1 MARCGLTASWPS
13 LFCRLPR
20 NRPRQ
25 PPRRK
30 LNAVA
35 EDLTA
40 LLIAW
45 RGGDENAL
53 DRLTPL
59 VYDELRRMARRH
71 LRRERTGHS
80 IAPTTLVHE
89 AFLRLKEIRRIDWRD
104 RAHFFAMAAR
114 TMRRLLIDQAR
125 ARRARKRAG
134 GAVRV
139 TFDDNQLVVGDV
151 DDRLI
156 ALNDA
161 LHALA
166 EKDPRLSQVVEL
178 RYFGG
183 LTVEE
188 TAEVLGVSSD
198 TVSRDWAVARRWLLR
213 EIRRGQTR

>member
-1 MARCGLTASWPS
+1 
-13 LFCRLPR
+13 
-20 NRPRQ
+20 
-25 PPRRK
+25 
-30 LNAVA
+30 VA

-183 LTVEE
+183 LSVEE
-188 TAEVLGVSSD
+188 TADALGVSAQ
-198 TVSRDWAVARRWLLR
+198 TVLRDWKLARAWLSVELR
-213 EIRRGQTR
+213 NVPAR